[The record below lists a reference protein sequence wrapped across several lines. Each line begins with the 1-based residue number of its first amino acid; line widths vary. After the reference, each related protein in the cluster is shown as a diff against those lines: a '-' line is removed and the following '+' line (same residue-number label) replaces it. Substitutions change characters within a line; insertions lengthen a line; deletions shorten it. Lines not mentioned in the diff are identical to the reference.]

1 MSAAVRFVDPR
12 EGEPR
17 QDQGRS
23 EPPEKIGALG
33 DGARLDLPNRLGE
46 GRRGGMP
53 PLSQEAIDEYGF
65 LLTPPRFADKWNAR
79 VIVAL
84 TLYIAA
90 AIILLLSTENVLW
103 HPETRDISIALGGI
117 AIWRFGW
124 WFNHGMRAVI
134 YARSHYPALRK
145 LADDAWA
152 RGDRPKHVHVMMTTY
167 KENTAVTLLV
177 MESIVREFRATGL
190 SATIWLGSGD
200 DSDEIT
206 IANYLAE
213 NASDLDVELV
223 IARQWKGGKRY
234 AIGAALRAMRLSG
247 TVNGDDAV
255 VFMDGDS
262 IWGPGI
268 LQKCASL
275 FFVDKDLQALTTDEE
290 VIVHGPRWQEVWLR
304 MRFAQRRIA
313 MQSHAL
319 AGKVL
324 TLTGRLSLFRAHHV
338 IKPEFIMQVEE
349 DYLDHWLWGRFRF
362 LSGDDKSTWYYMLTQ
377 SAKMMYVPDAL
388 AITIEHVEG
397 NGYERMVQNLRRWS
411 GNMLRNGARCIAL
424 GPKKVGFFIW
434 WCVLDQRLAMW
445 TTIVSPLLAILTM
458 VFVSPWL
465 IFGYV
470 ALIMVTRLIQSFWLY
485 CYSRDVHIS
494 FPLLI
499 YLNQLLNASVKV
511 YSLFRLSKQRW
522 TNRGNQSAGFS
533 DSFVERLRNWTAAY
547 LTLVASAALVLILVS
562 YAGFL
567 QLPTGYSRD
576 GLVVGLLPF
585 LR

>member
-1 MSAAVRFVDPR
+1 MSAAIRIVDLP
-12 EGEPR
+12 EPPAAEPR
-17 QDQGRS
+17 PR
-23 EPPEKIGALG
+23 IGALG
-33 DGARLDLPNRLGE
+33 DGERMERPSRLGQ
-46 GRRGGMP
+46 GRRAGLP
-53 PLSQEAIDEYGF
+53 PLSQAALDEYGF
-65 LLTPPRFADKWNAR
+65 LLTPPKRSEKWR
-79 VIVAL
+79 PKVVAL
-84 TLYIAA
+84 IVLYVAVCA
-90 AIILLLSTENVLW
+90 VLLFSTPNVLW
-103 HPETRDISIALGGI
+103 HPETRDISLALGGI

-134 YARSHYPALRK
+134 YSRAHYPRLRR

-167 KENTAVTLLV
+167 KEKTDVTLLV

-206 IANYLAE
+206 IANYLDE
-213 NASDLDVELV
+213 HASDLDMELV
-223 IARQWKGGKRY
+223 VARQWKGGKRY

-262 IWGPGI
+262 IWAPGI

-275 FFVDKDLQALTTDEE
+275 FFVDRDLQALTTDEE
-290 VIVHGPRWQEVWLR
+290 VIVHGPRWQEIWLR

-338 IKPEFIMQVEE
+338 IEPAFIRQVEE

-377 SAKMMYVPDAL
+377 GAKMMYVPDAL

-397 NGYERMVQNLRRWS
+397 DGRERMVQNLRRWS

-424 GPKKVGFFIW
+424 GPRKVGFFIW
-434 WCVLDQRLAMW
+434 WCVVDQRLAMW
-445 TTIVSPLLAILTM
+445 TTVISPLLAVLTA
-458 VFVSPWL
+458 VYVSVWL
-465 IFGYV
+465 LPGYLL
-470 ALIMVTRLIQSFWLY
+470 LIAATRLIQSFWLW
-485 CYSRDVHIS
+485 CYTRDVHLS

-499 YLNQLLNASVKV
+499 FVNQLVNASVKV

-522 TNRGNQSAGFS
+522 ANRGNQSAGFS

-547 LTLVASAALVLILVS
+547 LTLVATAGLALALLS
-562 YAGFL
+562 FAGFV
-567 QLPTGYSRD
+567 QLPTGYTRD
-576 GLVVGLLPF
+576 GLFGFGSLLPF
-585 LR
+585 

>member
-1 MSAAVRFVDPR
+1 VSAAARKIDVPQEATSAAPQPIGVLDN
-12 EGEPR
+12 G
-17 QDQGRS
+17 DALDIAA
-23 EPPEKIGALG
+23 PPT
-33 DGARLDLPNRLGE
+33 
-46 GRRGGMP
+46 GRRTELP
-53 PLSQEAIDEYGF
+53 PLTQEALDEYGF
-65 LLTPPRFADKWNAR
+65 LLQPLSNAEKWNAK
-79 VIVAL
+79 VIAFLVV
-84 TLYIAA
+84 YMAA
-90 AIILLLSTENVLW
+90 CVILLVSVPNILW
-103 HPETRDISIALGGI
+103 NPETHEIAVVMGALGL
-117 AIWRFGW
+117 WRFLW
-124 WFNHGMRAVI
+124 WANHGIRAQI
-134 YARSHYPALRK
+134 YARTHYPRLRK

-177 MESIVREFRATGL
+177 MESMVREFRATGL

-213 NASDLDVELV
+213 HANDLDVELV

-234 AIGAALRAMRLSG
+234 AIGAALRAMRLAG

-262 IWGPGI
+262 IWAPGI
-268 LQKCASL
+268 LQKCTSL
-275 FFVDKDLQALTTDEE
+275 FFIDQDLQALTTDEE

-338 IKPEFIMQVEE
+338 VNPVFIRQVED

-445 TTIVSPLLAILTM
+445 TMLVSPALAILTM
-458 VFVSPWL
+458 IFVSPFL
-465 IFGYV
+465 IFGYILWI
-470 ALIMVTRLIQSFWLY
+470 ALTRMIQSVWLY
-485 CYSRDVHIS
+485 CYARDVHFS

-499 YLNQLLNASVKV
+499 FLNQLLNASVKV

-522 TNRGNQSAGFS
+522 TNRGNQSAGFQEG
-533 DSFVERLRNWTAAY
+533 FVERLRNWMAAY
-547 LTLVASAALVLILVS
+547 QTIVATVVLVLLLATGSGFVKVPTS
-562 YAGFL
+562 Y
-567 QLPTGYSRD
+567 SHE
-576 GLVVGLLPF
+576 GLIAMMRIF
-585 LR
+585 

>member
-1 MSAAVRFVDPR
+1 VSAAVRIVDLP
-12 EGEPR
+12 EEKAAE
-17 QDQGRS
+17 QD
-23 EPPEKIGALG
+23 KIGALQ
-33 DGARLDLPNRLGE
+33 DGSHLDLPNRLGS
-46 GRRGGMP
+46 GKRAGMP
-53 PLSQEAIDEYGF
+53 PLSQEALDEYGF
-65 LLTPPRFADKWNAR
+65 LLKPVIFSEKWNPR
-79 VIVAL
+79 VVGLLI
-84 TLYIAA
+84 LYFAV
-90 AIILLLSTENVLW
+90 AIILLFTTPNILW
-103 HPETRDISIALGGI
+103 HPEAKEIGLVIGILGV
-117 AIWRFGW
+117 WRFGW
-124 WFNHGMRAVI
+124 WFNHGMRAII
-134 YARSHYPALRK
+134 YERSHYPHLRK

-167 KENTAVTLLV
+167 KENTSVTLLV
-177 MESIVREFRATGL
+177 MESIIREFRETGL

-206 IANYLAE
+206 ISNYLAE
-213 NASDLDVELV
+213 YASDLDVELV

-247 TVNGDDAV
+247 TVNGNDAV

-268 LQKCASL
+268 LQKCTSL

-290 VIVHGPRWQEVWLR
+290 VIVHGPRWQEIWLR

-434 WCVLDQRLAMW
+434 WCVVDQRLAMW
-445 TTIVSPLLAILTM
+445 TMLVSPVLAVLTCIFISPTLLI
-458 VFVSPWL
+458 
-465 IFGYV
+465 GYV
-470 ALIMVTRLIQSFWLY
+470 LLIAVTRLVQSFWLW
-485 CYSRDVHIS
+485 CYSRDIHIS

-499 YLNQLLNASVKV
+499 FLNQLLNASVKV

-533 DSFVERLRNWTAAY
+533 EGMVEKIRNWTAVY
-547 LTLVASAALVLILVS
+547 LTIVASCLLVLGLVT

-567 QLPTGYSRD
+567 KMPTTYSYD
-576 GLVVGLLPF
+576 SF
-585 LR
+585 ISLRHLIFG